1 VPWRPLLGLP
11 LQQFPRHGPILTC
24 VKLTEET
31 KNLFRLTRFGMVN
44 CFLVREDDRFTL
56 IDTGL
61 RGTASAILETA
72 RRLDAPIRRI
82 ALTHAH
88 MDHVGAIDAIVQQIP
103 GVELSVG
110 RRESRLLARDF
121 SLDAGET
128 GKKLIGFPGANSR
141 PSHLLNDGDRLG
153 SLQAIF
159 TPGHTPGHMAFLD
172 VRDGSLIAGDAFTT
186 QTGLV
191 AAGVFKLL
199 FPFPALFS
207 WNRECAAESARKL
220 HGLRPARLAVGH
232 GNTIESPL
240 AAMDKA
246 IELAFYQCGKML
258 D

>member
-1 VPWRPLLGLP
+1 
-11 LQQFPRHGPILTC
+11 
-24 VKLTEET
+24 
-31 KNLFRLTRFGMVN
+31 MVN
-44 CFLVREDDRFTL
+44 CFLVREDDGFTL
-56 IDTGL
+56 VDTGL
-61 RGTASAILETA
+61 RGTASGILETA
-72 RRLDAPIRRI
+72 RHLQAPIRRI
-82 ALTHAH
+82 VLTHAH
-88 MDHVGAIDAIVQQIP
+88 IDHVGALDAIVQQIP

-110 RRESRLLARDF
+110 RRESRFLARDF

-128 GKKLIGFPGANSR
+128 GKKLLGFPGANSR
-141 PSHLLNDGDRLG
+141 PSRLLNDGDRLG

-207 WNRECAAESARKL
+207 WNREYAAESARKL
-220 HGLRPARLAVGH
+220 RDLKPARLAVGH